1 MRFAPTLVAALAAVL
16 PAAVLPAAAQEPPPP
31 ESAPPESA
39 PPAIVPPEVVEA
51 PEPIYPEDA
60 FKEGVAGDV
69 LMDIDIDDEGL
80 VTRALVK
87 ASPDARLA
95 WAALG
100 AATNMSFIPA
110 RQGEQSIFVRIEYKL
125 SFTIDEV
132 VRERMLAEE
141 EASKLAEKAE
151 TAPINLRGR
160 VLVAGERNA
169 VPGAFVSVEGTELET
184 VTNDDGD
191 FELRGVPAGKRA
203 IHVEAGGFL
212 PGYVSEELQSN
223 VLVDVN
229 LYLERRPGAQDETVV
244 YARRTEREV
253 TKRVLTQKELQ
264 RVPGTFGDAVR
275 VVQRLPGVARAPFGL
290 GALLIRG
297 GAPDDS
303 TILID
308 GHLSRMLFHLGA
320 GPSVINTDL
329 VERLELYPGGQGARF
344 GRAIAGAVD
353 VVTRDPRTDTFYGQA
368 SVDLLQTS
376 FRLEGPLT
384 EDKKIGF
391 FLAGR
396 KSYVAE
402 VLNIGDLIVKYGD
415 TDMDTFMLAPRY
427 SDYQAK
433 LVWKLPLQQTLA
445 LNMYGSDDDL
455 DLAFDSGG
463 VGPMMPSN
471 VGVSMGFW
479 RLNPLWRIQ
488 SAGKN
493 GDGTPKVKAFVSP
506 AFETNYTE
514 NRFDASQF
522 RLEVLRASVR
532 AEIELR
538 PLEGFGLVLGTD
550 DTLANFHS
558 LTDVP
563 MILPDERLFPRP
575 ATSDAPRYLL
585 EEDVLG
591 GSQSFYVETDVTL
604 GGLMVVAGGRAD
616 LFTYYDEVRTSFD
629 PRLAVRWNAVT
640 HATLKGSL
648 GLYHQTASPFE
659 LAKKFGNP
667 GLPLE
672 KGMQGSI
679 GAEVDL
685 TRSLEVDVQVFGRS
699 TDDIAEFVVS
709 PLAFFASGAARIQ
722 PVGERRV
729 YGAELLLR
737 QRLDQAQ
744 WSELFGQAP
753 WGKMFGWIAYTLMR
767 AEQRGDEPVGIEG
780 GEAYDW
786 EMSDFD
792 QTHIFSLAAS
802 TEIPWGVEVGMA
814 LRFVT
819 GFPDTFAVGGSY
831 DADTSRYRSYDAP
844 YNSSRIPPFFQ
855 LDLRVDK
862 RWVFDTWSLAAFCDL
877 QNATNQRNFEFY
889 QYNYDYTQ
897 VQGFPGLPI
906 IPVVGIDA
914 RF

>member
-1 MRFAPTLVAALAAVL
+1 MLGAVL
-16 PAAVLPAAAQEPPPP
+16 GASPAARAQGAPGT
-31 ESAPPESA
+31 APPDVDA
-39 PPAIVPPEVVEA
+39 TAATAITPPEVVEA
-51 PEPIYPEDA
+51 PEPLYPQDA
-60 FKEGVAGDV
+60 FREGVAGEV

-87 ASPDARLA
+87 GSPDPRLS

-100 AATNMSFIPA
+100 AATNMSFLPA

-141 EASKLAEKAE
+141 EARKLAEKAE
-151 TAPINLRGR
+151 TAPVNLKGR
-160 VLVAGERNA
+160 VLVAGERLA
-169 VPGAFVSVEGTELET
+169 VPGAFVSVEGTELEAL
-184 VTNDDGD
+184 TNDDGD
-191 FELRGVPAGKRA
+191 FELRGVPGGKRA

-212 PGYVSEELQSN
+212 PGYVTEELQAN
-223 VLVDVN
+223 VVVDVN
-229 LYLERRPGAQDETVV
+229 LYLERRPGAEDETVV

-275 VVQRLPGVARAPFGL
+275 VVQRLPGVARAPFGI
-290 GALLIRG
+290 GALVIRG
-297 GAPDDS
+297 GSPEDS

-308 GHLSRMLFHLGA
+308 GHMARMLFHLGA

-353 VVTRDPRTDTFYGQA
+353 VVTRDPRTDTYHGQA

-384 EDKKIGF
+384 EDGKLGF

-402 VLNIGDLIVKYGD
+402 VLNIGDLIVEYAD

-427 SDYQAK
+427 TDYQAK
-433 LVWKLPLQQTLA
+433 LVWKLPFQQTLA

-479 RLNPLWRIQ
+479 RLNPVWRIQ
-488 SAGKN
+488 SADKN
-493 GDGTPKVKAFVSP
+493 ADGSPKLKAFISP
-506 AFETNYTE
+506 MVETNYSE

-522 RLEVLRASVR
+522 RLEVLRGAVR
-532 AEIELR
+532 AEVELR
-538 PLEGFGLVLGTD
+538 PVQGFGLVLGVD
-550 DTLANFHS
+550 SSSANFRS
-558 LTDVP
+558 VVDVP
-563 MILPDERLFPRP
+563 LILPDERLFPRP
-575 ATSDAPRYLL
+575 AVSDAPRFLN
-585 EEDVLG
+585 EEDVFG
-591 GSQSFYVETDVTL
+591 GSHGFYAETDLTL
-604 GGLMVVAGGRAD
+604 GGLMVVLGGRAD
-616 LFTYYDEVRTSFD
+616 LFNYYDQVRTSFD
-629 PRLAVRWNAVT
+629 PRLTLRWSPVR

-648 GLYHQTASPFE
+648 GLYHQTPSPFE
-659 LAKKFGNP
+659 LADKFGNP

-672 KGMQGSI
+672 RGVQGSV
-679 GAEVDL
+679 GAEVEL
-685 TRSLEVDVQVFGRS
+685 TRSLEVDLQTFGRS
-699 TDDIAEFVVS
+699 SDQLAEFVAS
-709 PLAFFASGAARIQ
+709 PLRFVASGAPLIQ
-722 PVGERRV
+722 PVGEQRV

-753 WGKMFGWIAYTLMR
+753 WGKSFGWIAYTLMR
-767 AEQRGDEPVGIEG
+767 AEQRGDAAVGIEG
-780 GEAYDW
+780 AEPYDW
-786 EMSDFD
+786 ELSDFD

-802 TEIPWGVEVGMA
+802 TEVPWGIEVGVA
-814 LRFVT
+814 VRYVT
-819 GFPDTFAVGGSY
+819 GLPDTFAHGGIY

-844 YNSSRIPPFFQ
+844 YNSSRMPPFFQ
-855 LDLRVDK
+855 IDLRLDK
-862 RWVFDTWSLAAFCDL
+862 RWVFDTWSLAAFLDL

-889 QYNYDYTQ
+889 QYNYDYSA
-897 VQGFPGLPI
+897 VQGFPGLPT
-906 IPVVGIDA
+906 IPVFGVDA
-914 RF
+914 KF

>member
-1 MRFAPTLVAALAAVL
+1 MRCALVALALIVASPGARAQGTDA
-16 PAAVLPAAAQEPPPP
+16 PATPTPATD
-31 ESAPPESA
+31 
-39 PPAIVPPEVVEA
+39 AITPPEVVEA
-51 PEPIYPEDA
+51 PEPLYPPDA
-60 FKEGVAGDV
+60 FLEGVAGDV
-69 LMDIDIDDEGL
+69 LMDIDIDDEGV
-80 VTRALVK
+80 VTRAWVK
-87 ASPDARLA
+87 ASPDPRLT

-100 AATNMSFIPA
+100 AATNMSFVPA
-110 RQGEQSIFVRIEYKL
+110 QQGAQSIFVRIEYKL

-141 EASKLAEKAE
+141 EARQLAERAE
-151 TAPINLRGR
+151 TAPVNLRGR
-160 VLVAGERNA
+160 VLVAGERLA

-184 VTNDDGD
+184 VTDDDGA
-191 FELRGVPAGKRA
+191 FELRGVPEGKRA
-203 IHVEAGGFL
+203 VHVEAGGFL
-212 PGYVSEELQSN
+212 AGYVSEDFQAN
-223 VLVDVN
+223 VVVDVN

-275 VVQRLPGVARAPFGL
+275 VVQRLPGVARAPFGI
-290 GALLIRG
+290 GALVIRG
-297 GAPDDS
+297 GSPEDS

-353 VVTRDPRTDTFYGQA
+353 VVTRDPRTDTFAGQA

-384 EDKKIGF
+384 EDKKVGF

-402 VLNIGDLIVKYGD
+402 VLNIGDLIVEYAD

-427 SDYQAK
+427 TDYQAK
-433 LVWKLPLQQTLA
+433 LVWKLPYQQTLA
-445 LNMYGSDDDL
+445 LNFYGSDDDL
-455 DLAFDSGG
+455 DLAFDAGG
-463 VGPMMPSN
+463 VGPMMPTN

-479 RLNPLWRIQ
+479 RVNPVWRIQ
-488 SAGKN
+488 SASKN
-493 GDGTPKVKAFVSP
+493 GDGTPKLKAFVSP
-506 AFETNYTE
+506 MVETNYSE
-514 NRFDASQF
+514 NRFDSSQF
-522 RLEVLRASVR
+522 RLEVLRGSLR
-532 AEIELR
+532 AEVELR
-538 PLEGFGLVLGTD
+538 PMEGLGLVLGTD
-550 DTLANFHS
+550 DTVANFHS
-558 LTDVP
+558 VTDVP
-563 MILPDERLFPRP
+563 LILPDERLFPRP
-575 ATSDAPRYLL
+575 ATSDSPRYLL

-591 GSQSFYVETDVTL
+591 SSGSFYAEVDATL
-604 GGLMVVAGGRAD
+604 GGVMVVLGGRAD

-629 PRLAVRWNAVT
+629 PRLAVRWT
-640 HATLKGSL
+640 PLPQATLKGSL
-648 GLYHQTASPFE
+648 GVYHQTPSPFE
-659 LAKKFGNP
+659 LANKFGNP
-667 GLPLE
+667 KLPLE
-672 KGMQGSI
+672 HGVQASV

-685 TRSLEVDVQVFGRS
+685 TRSLEVDVQTFLRHS
-699 TDDIAEFVVS
+699 DDLAEFVVS
-709 PLAFFASGAARIQ
+709 PLRFFASGAARIQ
-722 PVGERRV
+722 PVGEQRV

-744 WSELFGQAP
+744 WSQLFGQAP
-753 WGKMFGWIAYTLMR
+753 WGKSFGWIAYTLMR
-767 AEQRGDEPVGIEG
+767 AENRGDAPVGVEG
-780 GEAYDW
+780 GEPYDW
-786 EMSDFD
+786 ELSDFD

-802 TEIPWGVEVGMA
+802 TEIPWGLEVGA
-814 LRFVT
+814 AVRFVT
-819 GFPDTFAVGGSY
+819 GLPDTFAHGGIY
-831 DADTSRYRSYDAP
+831 DADVSRYRSYDAP

-862 RWVFDTWSLAAFCDL
+862 RWVFDTWSLAAFLDL

-906 IPVVGIDA
+906 IPVFGVDA
-914 RF
+914 KF